1 MLVDLFTRKA
11 YIITQIVSS
20 ILLAAI
26 ATSVMVGVKNSSAK
40 YVEGS
45 LTIFCSIIAAITSW
59 GIILMS
65 REIKIIR
72 KDNNNYA
79 RINGKYELLNEELFD
94 TSGSPLLCKE
104 LALEIASLGK
114 NNLSLSNKIGNL
126 SGENGRLVGII
137 ANLGDKIEYLSNEL
151 LEAESRNNDLIIS
164 NMEMKN

>member
-79 RINGKYELLNEELFD
+79 RINGKYELLNEEL
-94 TSGSPLLCKE
+94 
-104 LALEIASLGK
+104 ALEIASLGK

>member
-1 MLVDLFTRKA
+1 MLVDLFIRKA
-11 YIITQIVSS
+11 YVITQIVSS

-26 ATSVMVGVKNSSAK
+26 AIAVIIGVKNSSAK

-45 LTIFCSIIAAITSW
+45 LTIVCSIIAAITSW

-65 REIKIIR
+65 KEIKIIR

-79 RINGKYELLNEELFD
+79 RINGKYELLNEEL
-94 TSGSPLLCKE
+94 
-104 LALEIASLGK
+104 ALEIASLEK

-137 ANLGDKIEYLSNEL
+137 ANLGDK
-151 LEAESRNNDLIIS
+151 
-164 NMEMKN
+164 